1 MYLFNVSKISFLPVL
16 HVKMNI
22 SNTSKTTFS
31 VFMGALGTLLWGY
44 DANIL
49 ETTKALLTLSGN
61 ALPDS
66 VLLRHI
72 NSQEVDDDEGA
83 MAKRIYKAIQ
93 SVLLPSIDTC
103 FDEGRIMSLM
113 EALGCTTHVAQNNKT
128 TRLTSRHQATQ
139 SASIMRLSETTSEC
153 IEWLLIA
160 LTDGVL
166 HPIVAAGVFSYYFI
180 TTPTTEQCRN
190 ELMLLLSILLLR
202 RCGVD
207 WVQYCTPCR
216 AMMKHRGA
224 YYRLTTGH
232 GSVNQWIA
240 YWLDMLCEAGHMLV
254 DEVHSNVPIVV
265 ASRIS
270 NINMRQRRILD
281 IIEQNQP
288 VKLAQIVMHLH
299 KESINTVKK
308 DLRHLRELGYIGT
321 EGVLKGTVYYKI

>member
-1 MYLFNVSKISFLPVL
+1 M
-16 HVKMNI
+16 
-22 SNTSKTTFS
+22 
-31 VFMGALGTLLWGY
+31 
-44 DANIL
+44 
-49 ETTKALLTLSGN
+49 
-61 ALPDS
+61 
-66 VLLRHI
+66 
-72 NSQEVDDDEGA
+72 Q
-83 MAKRIYKAIQ
+83 
-93 SVLLPSIDTC
+93 
-103 FDEGRIMSLM
+103 
-113 EALGCTTHVAQNNKT
+113 
-128 TRLTSRHQATQ
+128 
-139 SASIMRLSETTSEC
+139 LSEETSAC

-160 LTDGVL
+160 MNDGVL

-240 YWLDMLCEAGHMLV
+240 YWLDMLCEAGRMLV